1 MNRILKRPMFR
12 MGGSAGTGITSGLD
26 QPRKQYA
33 NGTPNPYAAPL
44 APGTLPGFLTSFG
57 LDLLSRPPQ
66 GNIFQT
72 AAAAARGP
80 FETFQMANL
89 EAGRTRAERDFKRDL
104 LEQEKAFTTSEREA
118 SQDFESEQLQKR
130 LDTQEKIANLAS
142 GDLDK
147 KAMEYAKI
155 YQNPDGSPNEIKG
168 YNAAKFADVYPTLV
182 QDYGAEFVSLSPIDA
197 TQFIKKRDYELFKD
211 QNPGAESKIF
221 YDVASGK
228 PVRLVR
234 NVATD
239 SYAFIPADSSEL
251 DLSGENMPAP
261 EEDLTPGLFGQKSKP
276 DRPLKEVLP
285 DLREGTG
292 FDEEFY
298 Q

>member
-26 QPRKQYA
+26 QPRKQY
-33 NGTPNPYAAPL
+33 NQGSNPYNMNTL

-80 FETFQMANL
+80 FQDFQVANL
-89 EAGRTRAERDFKRDL
+89 EAARTRADRDFKRDL
-104 LEQEKAFTTSEREA
+104 LEDEKAFTTSEREA
-118 SQDFESEQLQKR
+118 SQEFESDQLQKK
-130 LDTQEKIANLAS
+130 LDTQERIANLSS

-182 QDYGAEFVSLSPIDA
+182 TEYGAESVSLSPIDA
-197 TQFIKKRDYELFKD
+197 TQYIKKKDYELFIK
-211 QNPGAESKIF
+211 QNPGAESKIY

-228 PVRLVR
+228 PVRLVKS
-234 NVATD
+234 VATD

-251 DLSGENMPAP
+251 DTSGENMPAP
-261 EEDLTPGLFGQKSKP
+261 EKEEGPNFTYLSP
-276 DRPLKEVLP
+276 DQQRKLKEIQEEADP
-285 DLREGTG
+285 NFGMG
-292 FDEEFY
+292 FYD
-298 Q
+298 

>member
-1 MNRILKRPMFR
+1 

-26 QPRKQYA
+26 QPRKQY
-33 NGTPNPYAAPL
+33 NQGSNPYNMNTL

-80 FETFQMANL
+80 FQDFQVANL
-89 EAGRTRAERDFKRDL
+89 EAARTRADRDFKRDL

-118 SQDFESEQLQKR
+118 GQEFEAEQLQKR
-130 LDTQEKIANLAS
+130 LDTQERIANLSS

-168 YNAAKFADVYPTLV
+168 YNAAKFADLYPTLV
-182 QDYGAEFVSLSPIDA
+182 TEYGAESVSLSPIDA
-197 TQFIKKRDYELFKD
+197 TQYIKKKDYELFMK
-211 QNPGAESKIF
+211 QNPGAESKIY

-228 PVRLVR
+228 PVRLVKS
-234 NVATD
+234 VATD

-251 DLSGENMPAP
+251 DTSGENMPAP
-261 EEDLTPGLFGQKSKP
+261 EKEEGPNFTYLSPDQQKK
-276 DRPLKEVLP
+276 LKEIQEEADP
-285 DLREGTG
+285 NFGMG
-292 FDEEFY
+292 FYD
-298 Q
+298 

>member
-80 FETFQMANL
+80 FQDFQVANL
-89 EAGRTRAERDFKRDL
+89 EAARTRADRDFKRDL

-118 SQDFESEQLQKR
+118 SQEFEADQLQKK
-130 LDTQEKIANLAS
+130 LETQERIANLAS

-182 QDYGAEFVSLSPIDA
+182 TEYGAKSVSLSPIDA
-197 TQFIKKRDYELFKD
+197 TQYIKKKDYELFIK

-234 NVATD
+234 SVATD

-261 EEDLTPGLFGQKSKP
+261 EKEEGPNFTYLSPDQQKK
-276 DRPLKEVLP
+276 LKEIQEEADP
-285 DLREGTG
+285 NFGMG
-292 FDEEFY
+292 FYD
-298 Q
+298 

>member
-26 QPRKQYA
+26 QPRKQY
-33 NGTPNPYAAPL
+33 NQGSNPYNMNTL

-80 FETFQMANL
+80 FQDFQVANL
-89 EAGRTRAERDFKRDL
+89 EAARTRADRDFKRDL

-118 SQDFESEQLQKR
+118 GQEFEAEQLQKR
-130 LDTQEKIANLAS
+130 LDTQERIANLSS

-168 YNAAKFADVYPTLV
+168 YNAAKFADLYPTLV
-182 QDYGAEFVSLSPIDA
+182 TEYGAESVSLSPIDA
-197 TQFIKKRDYELFKD
+197 TQYIKKKDYELFIK
-211 QNPGAESKIF
+211 QNPGAESKIY

-228 PVRLVR
+228 PVRLVKS
-234 NVATD
+234 VATD
-239 SYAFIPADSSEL
+239 SYAFIPADSSEI
-251 DLSGENMPAP
+251 DTSGEGMPAP
-261 EEDLTPGLFGQKSKP
+261 EKEEGPNFTYLSP
-276 DRPLKEVLP
+276 DQQRKLKEIQEEADP
-285 DLREGTG
+285 NFGMG
-292 FDEEFY
+292 FYD
-298 Q
+298 